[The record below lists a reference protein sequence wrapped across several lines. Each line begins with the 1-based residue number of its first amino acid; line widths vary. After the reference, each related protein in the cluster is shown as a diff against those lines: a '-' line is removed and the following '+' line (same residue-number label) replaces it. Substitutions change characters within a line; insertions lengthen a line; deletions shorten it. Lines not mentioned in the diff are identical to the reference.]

1 MKQVMIAA
9 PSSGVGKTTV
19 TLGLLQALK
28 NQGYRVQPYKVGPD
42 YIDSAYHSRI
52 CQRVS
57 RNLDQF
63 MIDDPTR
70 LSYLYQ
76 KQLDG
81 VDVALVEGVMGLFDG
96 LGTDKD
102 FASSASI
109 AKILKLPVVL
119 VIDGKATS
127 TSAAA
132 LVHGFSTFDSDLD
145 LVGVIVNRVG
155 SQMHFELIKGA
166 IERYTEIPV
175 LGYLTKNQE
184 LVLPSRHLG
193 LIPDLELDAIDQQLA
208 YFGQEIEKTVDLNRL
223 LDVIERPLTKASFSL
238 PSTEKSALR
247 IGYALDSAFHF
258 YYEDNL
264 ELLRE
269 KGVALIPFS
278 PLADKELPPADAYY
292 FGGGF
297 PEIFA
302 EELEANYSFRKS
314 VFRAHVQGIPIY
326 GECGGLMYLGKDLEK
341 DGQKFEMVGIFD
353 GSSRM
358 TQRLQRFGYCQAKT
372 LESSLFGPVGTLLKG
387 HEFHHSTF
395 ETNEPTVLNLEKYRD
410 GQQVAAW
417 SGGYQKGHT
426 FASYLHLHF
435 YQQPEMV
442 DSWLDWIGEVHASN

>member
-28 NQGYRVQPYKVGPD
+28 NQGYTVQPYKVGPD

-57 RNLDQF
+57 RNLDNF
-63 MIDDPTR
+63 MIADSTR

-76 KQLDG
+76 KQLDA

-102 FASSASI
+102 NASSASI
-109 AKILKLPVVL
+109 AKTLGLPVVL

-132 LVHGFSTFDSDLD
+132 VVHGFSTFDSDLD

-155 SQMHFELIKGA
+155 SQVHYDLIKTA
-166 IERYTEIPV
+166 IERYTDIPV

-184 LVLPSRHLG
+184 LNLPSRHLG
-193 LIPDLELDAIDQQLA
+193 LIPDLELDAIDQQLE
-208 YFGQEIEKTVDLNRL
+208 YFGQEVEKTVDLDRL
-223 LDVIERPLTKASFSL
+223 LALIDRPLKKVGNPDSL
-238 PSTEKSALR
+238 NGKSDLR
-247 IGYALDSAFHF
+247 IGYALDQAFHF

-269 KGVALIPFS
+269 KGVELIPFS
-278 PLADKELPPADAYY
+278 PLKDSELPKADAYY

-302 EELEANYSFRKS
+302 EELEANDSFRTS
-314 VFRAHVQGIPIY
+314 VLQAHSRGIPIY

-341 DGQKFEMVGIFD
+341 EGRKFEMVGIFD
-353 GSSRM
+353 GSSKM

-372 LESSLFGPVGTLLKG
+372 SMSSLFGPAGTLLKG

-395 ETNEPTVLNLEKYRD
+395 ETDEPTVLSLEKYRD
-410 GQQVAAW
+410 GQLVAAW
-417 SGGYQKGHT
+417 SGGYQKGKT

-442 DSWLDWIGEVHASN
+442 DAWLDWIGEAHDSN